1 MTCPAVIPGS
11 PKTCPGSKVNLDWI
25 WNVGTQETGLSNL
38 KKIPIMQFKEDPPPN
53 LDLDVRGSAQTS
65 AAPVVSPPSYQLCE
79 YVTASHNDFLSHSS
93 AQNTFL
99 NGSFISIPHGSKVT
113 LVQQRQGWT
122 PPSIFINVTSQWP
135 VTSLLLIAFSIVP
148 FAETPTMWVSSIFG
162 NKGGLAHSTWGL
174 VWLHG
179 AVGALC
185 TIMLEDEAAFK
196 PKNTC
201 RKY

>member
-1 MTCPAVIPGS
+1 MVH
-11 PKTCPGSKVNLDWI
+11 
-25 WNVGTQETGLSNL
+25 
-38 KKIPIMQFKEDPPPN
+38 
-53 LDLDVRGSAQTS
+53 QTS
-65 AAPVVSPPSYQLCE
+65 PFSAVERRPSTHPGCSTRCSNHRCSCCFPTSYQLCE

-93 AQNTFL
+93 AQNIFI

-113 LVQQRQGWT
+113 LVQQRQGWA

-162 NKGGLAHSTWGL
+162 NEGGLAHSTWDL

-179 AVGALC
+179 AVGSLC
-185 TIMLEDEAAFK
+185 TITLEDEAAFT
-196 PKNTC
+196 PENTC
-201 RKY
+201 RKC